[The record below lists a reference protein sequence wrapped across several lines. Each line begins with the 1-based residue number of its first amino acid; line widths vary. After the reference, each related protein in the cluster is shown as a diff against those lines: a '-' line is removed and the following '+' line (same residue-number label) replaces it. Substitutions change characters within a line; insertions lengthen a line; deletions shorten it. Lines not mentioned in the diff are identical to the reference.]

1 LTGQVRK
8 SFRRGHLDPS
18 SVSAARTR
26 RSSSRWRAH
35 RRAFSGLARVVVAHY
50 RDIAE
55 PSVRQ
60 SPAGPSSKQL
70 NVPLRR
76 RKGFIPL
83 QFLSL
88 N

>member
-1 LTGQVRK
+1 LTGQ
-8 SFRRGHLDPS
+8 
-18 SVSAARTR
+18 
-26 RSSSRWRAH
+26 
-35 RRAFSGLARVVVAHY
+35 FSGVARVVVAHY

-60 SPAGPSSKQL
+60 SPAGPSKQL
-70 NVPLRR
+70 KVPLRR
-76 RKGFIPL
+76 RKGFIAL